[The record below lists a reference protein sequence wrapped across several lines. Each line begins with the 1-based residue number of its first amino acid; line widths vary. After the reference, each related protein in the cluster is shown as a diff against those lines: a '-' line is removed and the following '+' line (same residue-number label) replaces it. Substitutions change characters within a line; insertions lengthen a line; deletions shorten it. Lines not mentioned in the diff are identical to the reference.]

1 MVSLRLAC
9 RHESPGMQND
19 CRKLFAFTI
28 ITILLAVCSA
38 RRPRLTADPHTTV
51 PHRAPRRRPT
61 PLPSPPRPCI
71 ASSDHGSSCTGPG
84 YRVGRCHNA
93 SHALK
98 TMVNYGREY
107 IMQWLTRASLT
118 CVLTWLSA
126 EVQTLTNCSELSL
139 YFSTRL
145 EKRNTVCSNHVNS
158 FPSSKLICIF
168 LQKVLFW
175 NLLTSSA

>member
-1 MVSLRLAC
+1 MTVENSSRSQL
-9 RHESPGMQND
+9 SPYYWP
-19 CRKLFAFTI
+19 
-28 ITILLAVCSA
+28 SA
-38 RRPRLTADPHTTV
+38 ARVGLGWLQTLTPQHPTA
-51 PHRAPRRRPT
+51 APRRRPT

-84 YRVGRCHNA
+84 YRVGRCHNV

-168 LQKVLFW
+168 LHKVLFW